1 MRSSPWF
8 LMVWVIVI
16 GVFAVGGS
24 VAAYTFVRDRAAE
37 LDELLDLP
45 DPPQIRLSGHAAPTT
60 TPGALTVE
68 SVATQGTGEPT
79 PAADDSTAPITSDDA
94 QDNTQDGPATTEEGV
109 EVAAAPAGDVG
120 TDFTPAVWSDPRR
133 VTVLLLGIDQRAGE
147 EGPFP
152 TDTMILLSF
161 SPAEKTA
168 AILSIPRDLW
178 VEYPGLNQQGK
189 INAANVIGDQVNYPG
204 GGGPALAMK
213 TVTAVTGLTV
223 DYYVLINFDVFI
235 TLIDAIGPIE
245 VCPPEPIDDDEYPDG
260 SYGTISIHFD
270 AGCQELDSER
280 LLQYARTRHGDSDID
295 RSRRQ
300 QEVIMAVRS
309 RVLSLGGVLDLVPV
323 AVDLWESVQQNVRT
337 NLSFADMAS
346 LALAAEGIAPEN
358 IRQGQIT
365 FEDVLIGTSP
375 EGEDILIPISTDIA
389 LLVEDLL
396 RPPNTPSRRGQ

>member
-8 LMVWVIVI
+8 LMVWVIMI
-16 GVFAVGGS
+16 GMVAVGGS
-24 VAAYTFVRDRAAE
+24 VAAYTFVRDRATE

-45 DPPQIRLSGHAAPTT
+45 DPPQLRLSGHT
-60 TPGALTVE
+60 TPTATPRALTVE
-68 SVATQGTGEPT
+68 SIATHDTGEPA
-79 PAADDSTAPITSDDA
+79 PAVDPSADA
-94 QDNTQDGPATTEEGV
+94 DNTTDAAEDPVGSEGV
-109 EVAAAPAGDVG
+109 QVAAVESESVSE
-120 TDFTPAVWSDPRR
+120 DFIPVAWTDPRR

-147 EGPFP
+147 EGAFP

-189 INAANVIGDQVNYPG
+189 INAANVVGDQVNYPG
-204 GGGPALAMK
+204 GGGPTLAMK
-213 TVTAVTGLTV
+213 TVTAVTGVTV

-280 LLQYARTRHGDSDID
+280 LLQYARTRHGDSDIA
-295 RSRRQ
+295 RSERQ
-300 QEVIMAVRS
+300 QEVIMAVRD
-309 RVLSLGGVLDLVPV
+309 RVLSLGGVLDIVPV

-337 NLSFADMAS
+337 NMPFADMAS
-346 LALAAEGIAPEN
+346 LALAAESIPPEN
-358 IRQGQIT
+358 IRQGQIS

-375 EGEDILIPISTDIA
+375 QGEDILIPISTDIA
-389 LLVEDLL
+389 LLIEDLM
-396 RPPNTPSRRGQ
+396 RPPNTPSRRTQ